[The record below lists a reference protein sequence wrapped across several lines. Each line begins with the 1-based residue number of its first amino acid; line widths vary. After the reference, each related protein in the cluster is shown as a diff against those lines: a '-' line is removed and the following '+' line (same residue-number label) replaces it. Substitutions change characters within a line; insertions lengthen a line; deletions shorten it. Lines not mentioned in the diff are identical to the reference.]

1 LPVVNFLKLRGSIGY
16 LGGDATK
23 PYQWLTSYNK
33 SLGKGAIFGTGNG
46 DKTLVIIPDNAMANP
61 RARWDDDIKYN
72 AGIDA
77 QFFNGRLSFTLDG
90 YYDHR
95 YNMLTAISSA
105 VPLLV
110 GATLPSE
117 NYGSVDGFGYEVS
130 LGYNNRITKDLGFRL
145 NTFFTW
151 NDNKQILVDVERGKL
166 GTYLDPTGQSSD
178 QGVFGY
184 HYAGFLRTDDEA
196 AAFQAANPNYTIAG
210 FTPVAGMLYYKD
222 VRGPKDANGNYT
234 EPDGKITDADQDY
247 LTPKASNHYSIGF
260 NPQITFKSLTI
271 SATMGL
277 SFGGQNTVESGAR
290 SAATATINRPEFWAD
305 HWTKD
310 NPNAAMPAPYYA
322 SSAGGGMN
330 AYTSEFWFRNAF
342 SASMRN
348 ANVSYAFPSAIANRL
363 HMNSLNVFLVAVNP
377 FNFYN
382 PYSYKTYSGA
392 FDSYPTLRSVSL
404 GLNVSL

>member
-1 LPVVNFLKLRGSIGY
+1 
-16 LGGDATK
+16 
-23 PYQWLTSYNK
+23 LTSYNK
-33 SLGKGAIFGTGNG
+33 SLGKGAVFGSGNG

-72 AGIDA
+72 AAIDA
-77 QFFNGRLSFTLDG
+77 QLFDGRVSLTVDAF
-90 YYDHR
+90 YDHR

-117 NYGSVDGFGYEVS
+117 NYGSVNGFGYEVS
-130 LGYNNRITKDLGFRL
+130 VGYNNRITKDLGFRL

-151 NDNKQILVDVERGKL
+151 NDNKQILVDVEKGKL
-166 GTYLDPTGQSSD
+166 NTYLDPTGQSSD

-184 HYAGFLRTDDEA
+184 HYAGFFRTDEEVK
-196 AAFQAANPNYTIAG
+196 AFMVDHKGYKIGGKDPA
-210 FTPVAGMLYYKD
+210 AGMLYYND
-222 VRGPKDANGNYT
+222 VRGDKDANGNYT
-234 EPDGKITDADQDY
+234 APDGKITEADQDY

-260 NPQITFKSLTI
+260 NPQITYKSLTV

-277 SFGGQNTVESGAR
+277 SYGGQATVESGAR
-290 SAATATINRPEFWAD
+290 SAATATVNRPDFWAD
-305 HWTKD
+305 HWTPT
-310 NPNAAMPAPYYA
+310 NTNAAMPSPYYT

-330 AYTSEFWFRNAF
+330 AYTSEFWFRSAF

-348 ANVSYAFPSAIANRL
+348 ANVSYAFPAAFANRL
-363 HMNSLNVFLVAVNP
+363 HVSNLNVFFVAVNP
-377 FNFYN
+377 LNFYN
-382 PYSYKTYSGA
+382 PFSYKTYSGA
-392 FDSYPTLRSVSL
+392 FDSYPTLRSLSL